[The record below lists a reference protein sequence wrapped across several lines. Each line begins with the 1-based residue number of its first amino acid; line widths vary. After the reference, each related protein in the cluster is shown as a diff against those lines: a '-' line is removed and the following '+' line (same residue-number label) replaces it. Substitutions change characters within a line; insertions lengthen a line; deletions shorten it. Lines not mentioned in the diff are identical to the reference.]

1 MYDFSCLPLVC
12 VPCCDTAWIVH
23 ARSTHCAFVLAV
35 CCLLCVGCGLS
46 RPVCSLLS
54 VAVVPILMR
63 GCINIY
69 FCVVVGNALLTD
81 FDVQWGQ
88 SWEVVNGSL

>member
-1 MYDFSCLPLVC
+1 MKYSFEFDSVCFNNIFSN
-12 VPCCDTAWIVH
+12 I
-23 ARSTHCAFVLAV
+23 
-35 CCLLCVGCGLS
+35 GCGLS

-54 VAVVPILMR
+54 VAVVQILMR